1 MFFLAALAAAPQI
14 VLTVYAAASLHA
26 AFPELGQ
33 RFESTHPG
41 VTLRFSFN
49 GSQALEAQLT
59 QGAHA
64 DIFASADQSW
74 MDKATS
80 DGLVDAS
87 TTFATN
93 SLVVIA
99 STTSPVQAARDLSI
113 PGLRLVLCADAVPC
127 GRYARA
133 ILKKMDSDPQFAKG
147 FAASVARNIASEEE
161 NVESVVAK
169 VNLGEADAG
178 IVYRSDVVKL
188 PAHARVVGLPAIDQ
202 PAIVYPIAVV
212 KGSAFP
218 SVAAD
223 FIAFVRSTEGQDILR
238 HNGFTPAPYIW

>member
-1 MFFLAALAAAPQI
+1 MFFLMAFAAAPQT
-14 VLTVYAAASLHA
+14 VLTVFAAASLHA
-26 AFPELGQ
+26 AFPDLGK
-33 RFESTHPG
+33 RFEAAHPG
-41 VTLRFSFN
+41 ITVRFSFD
-49 GSQALEAQLT
+49 GSQALEAQLA

-64 DIFASADQSW
+64 DVFASADQGW

-87 TTFATN
+87 TTFAAN

-99 STTSPVQAARDLSI
+99 SMNSPVQTAHDVSNA
-113 PGLRLVLCADAVPC
+113 GLRLLLCADAVPC

-133 ILKKMDSDPQFAKG
+133 MLRKMDADQAFGKG
-147 FAASVARNIASEEE
+147 FAASVMRNVVSEEE

-169 VNLGEADAG
+169 VSLGEADAG
-178 IVYRSDVVKL
+178 IVYRSDVVKV
-188 PAHARVVGLPAIDQ
+188 AEHVRVVALPAIDQ

-212 KGSAFP
+212 KSSVSPG
-218 SVAAD
+218 VAAD

-238 HNGFTPAPYIW
+238 RDGFTPAP